1 MDNVALPRPG
11 LRRSLPGACRCSAT
25 PAPAEEEDPALISSW
40 TLLPRPSAVLLAR
53 CSAAQ
58 ASSLPAPGSR
68 PTNLAPVAP
77 GGRDRPVATV
87 VIDEERDEEEG
98 STGDSMTPA
107 SPPAVMDKAVI
118 ELPSMRDWQP
128 AFPGLSARGRCARSV
143 EPGQSQRQW
152 REKPDVCAT
161 YTDGQYLRISDPP
174 YEQVLDSLA
183 MVATHTPLPL
193 LEALLKWRESE
204 SPKGANEAASIQ
216 RKLAVECIFCSAC
229 IHFVESCP
237 PNGLP
242 ESLWLGLEEFVFDWL
257 INADR
262 RDTSPLL
269 VSQAEYSSL
278 VDLRSFLLDHVAQ
291 LLGALAVTRF
301 DSVTTRFLSEL
312 DARACDGVPE
322 RLGGLSGMMR
332 QIPVVE
338 VFTTAI
344 LQELSGKRLDLQAT
358 RSELL
363 SIIHGMR
370 YLRLPVETREELLAS
385 RNFVVKANPLMRV
398 PSKRKTE
405 LQHAL
410 CAMLTAILAPLADRW
425 PPPGI
430 SSTPTS
436 SKSEDAPLVVWH
448 EAVSFMRFQLSQWIE
463 RSTKHLL
470 VGYPL
475 IALLLCLG
483 DYATFD
489 RFFTSTL
496 DSLYKLL
503 KEKTYR
509 SMALDGIHR
518 LVRFYLNV
526 YGPSQST
533 SRVWVY
539 LQDAVG
545 FTDEFTCVQGVASH
559 LLSALRKGLL
569 VGDGQHDVV
578 VDLCV
583 SMAAVDVDF
592 AMTHL
597 VMELLRHPDSL
608 GEIKVVGIRALLAVV
623 QSILQPPS
631 FANAAEA
638 ATPTVTHSMD
648 RSPSSGLPPQTPGT
662 SPRLSPAALSPS
674 LSSRG
679 LSLQQGLSLSSDAAA
694 ADGPLGQY
702 LTQIRAAIGAIIKAC
717 HNAYGQALLTT
728 TRPPSEPLN
737 KEKEKGWVVFRWAL
751 KCVPHL
757 IPEKWRDDKMTTII
771 PAYAISIEPGVR
783 EEAVQVLFRT
793 VQDLPQ
799 SRFAVVRGMA
809 NFILRIPD
817 DYPLLIHT
825 SLQRLVQL
833 LNAWRACLV
842 EEAGVQSRPAASMPS
857 SETSTAE
864 SEVFTAGR
872 EESQVGNF
880 DPSGMEAVGLI
891 FLCSTDIQTRRMALE
906 LLYCIRALRT
916 ELAEVAARRSIR
928 PIIEQTFV
936 IDVLEE
942 TGEDIVQQCYWD
954 IGTWHDLRSEWEP
967 APADV
972 TLRSV
977 LEGPDRARW
986 ARCLSELVK
995 HVAELFPAAVMG
1007 ARLEVAARL
1016 AAISPTDTAMRERSS
1031 YDDGKIEQWLCYAMF
1046 ACACPPEDA
1055 PDGGVQSIKDL
1066 MHLVLPALK
1075 SGSDAQLSAAR
1086 LAAGHAHPDACEV
1099 VLSELSSYVDELHAE
1114 LERNRTKWKSQ
1125 RPREEEIRVFEAQVY
1140 MRAADGLWPSMLEQ
1154 KGMLRMHFLRF
1165 LDDLM
1170 RQIDRSATENFLDTQ
1185 PLRFCLASV
1194 VKTLAVDLV
1203 QCSPQSFD
1211 TKLRKRLFDHFA
1223 SWCQDPAVLTGQQGN
1238 SYWRE
1243 VERVKATHMLRT
1255 KDATER
1261 AALEKEI
1268 IEQLEAIQWAAM
1280 TAMGNLLYGPCF
1292 DDGMRRMSGKV
1303 VNWIKGLLMEPPS
1316 SGKPLGIP
1324 SSSPLATRMILSGPV
1339 QFQQRTLGSG
1349 LLTEKERSKG
1359 SWRVLLAKMGLLN
1372 LLQTNLDL
1380 FPACIDQCYSP
1391 DPSVADGYFSVLAE
1405 VYMRH
1410 HIPKC
1415 DIQRLLS
1422 LILYKV
1428 VDPSRQI
1435 RDDALQMLET
1445 LSLREW
1451 SEEGEGARY
1460 RAAVVGSLPDSYQQF
1475 QFQLSAKLAK
1485 EHPELSELLCEEI
1498 MQRQLDAVDI
1508 IAQHQVLTCMAPWME
1523 NLNFAALWES
1533 GWSERL
1539 LKSLYYVTWK
1549 HGDQFPDE
1557 IEKLW
1562 STVAA
1567 RWRNIVPVLD
1577 FLITKGIEDC
1587 DSNAS
1592 GEISEALV
1600 TYFSVAKRISLYLA
1614 RISPQSTI
1622 DHLVYELAQ
1631 RMLEEDPDP
1640 LGDRQQMEGSSGAD
1654 LEFVQD
1660 PVGLSEADAFKHP
1673 STATSSL
1680 LDTTLSSHWGPFAF
1694 GRGGLAGSGGAGGRT
1709 TPNGHLPQ
1717 ALGWV
1722 SHSSPVTAPHRPLSS
1737 SSHKGHHGSRDS
1749 GDGFSFLEPL
1759 APLDAASAH
1768 LTGPAAQPRF
1778 DPMAGHHWV
1787 SRAGIALILLAE
1799 IAYENDEDFRPHLPL
1814 LFHVTFVSM
1823 DSTQAIVLE
1832 HCQQLLVNLLYSLAG
1847 RHLEL
1852 YDGSDRGDGEYKQ
1865 QASVVS
1871 LIKYVQS
1878 KKGSLM
1884 WEVEHA
1890 TPARTALPSAS
1901 LLSSLVLSVVD
1912 AIFFQGDLRE
1922 RWGEEAL
1929 KWAMECTSG
1938 HMAARSHQIYRAL
1951 RPAVTTDTCVM
1962 LLRCLH
1968 RCFFNPTPPV
1978 LGFVMEILLTLQVM
1992 VDIMVPEKIIL
2003 YPQMFWGCIALLHTN
2018 FVYVYTEALRLFI
2031 RVIDLLSF
2039 DDPTL
2044 ESVLLANM
2052 PQDELSSDSDF
2063 EPSVWRTKDR
2073 GHTATGADQPEFE
2086 RKRDQ
2091 LFFGVQTLVLKGLL
2105 SEISHSSAVE
2115 VLVKTTSS
2123 SCDRIFGDQDAR
2135 LLMQIVGLFPW
2146 QCHQL
2151 GSSIAAE
2158 SSLAKAR
2165 ALAANLAHW
2174 CTTRGLAGLAEVFQ
2188 GYAQGLM
2195 TSMEVFVDRIAPL
2208 LCAEWFPKHSTKA
2221 LRHLL
2226 CLLERGPEEYQQ
2238 IILLLLRALLQHTAI
2253 DAAQSL
2259 MVYTTVARLLEGH
2272 LCQEALNVLE
2282 AVLSHRSLCT
2292 DNDSA
2297 QMRSEAASAAG
2308 HGSSHYAAVDL
2319 PAGPPPV
2326 RRASDET
2333 ERRGGS
2339 WSQMR
2344 FLGGGSGGAGQGAR
2358 MGGGGAG
2365 VAGVT
2370 GGGHSRTRTASW
2382 GGGFPSSLAGP
2393 EVVQMTGCE
2402 ASVLN
2407 TRLALGRVLETYG
2420 QMLMSTYSPQM
2431 TSFVSHTSRQIWLLI
2446 DDLPLMADPEA
2457 GKQEASAVC
2466 DQQRP
2471 AAPAFDNVQRGPEH
2485 SCSQKPQAQ
2494 LLSSGLALRPLASL
2508 DGTGLWPVSDP
2519 GLRSGWLEGA
2529 DTRPGGKEWIL
2540 FWRVVLTSATQLRGA
2555 KAMPAIRGCTKQLVS
2570 LKHVGTMEM
2579 RIQGAW
2585 WTRPANARLMQDSC
2599 PWRYV
2604 PSSSRSARHERRASS
2619 LGLAKDGAH
2628 ASQMAPGLSCIVAG
2642 RGNLPLTLHSVAS

>member
-1 MDNVALPRPG
+1 MRELVGDIRPKTFQRAILSLQLMDSVALPRPG
-11 LRRSLPGACRCSAT
+11 FRRSLPGACRCSTT
-25 PAPAEEEDPALISSW
+25 PAPAEEEDPALMSSW
-40 TLLPRPSAVLLAR
+40 TPLPRPSMVLLAR

-77 GGRDRPVATV
+77 GGRDCLVAMV
-87 VIDEERDEEEG
+87 NSEEERDEEED
-98 STGDSMTPA
+98 STGNPMTPA
-107 SPPAVMDKAVI
+107 SPPAVMDKAAPPQDRQPVSRGSEFEAAAHVAAASGAGAGDPRAPAHLI
-118 ELPSMRDWQP
+118 VEALLHRFLP
-128 AFPGLSARGRCARSV
+128 LARRRIDIA
-143 EPGQSQRQW
+143 QAQ
-152 REKPDVCAT
+152 
-161 YTDGQYLRISDPP
+161 DGQYLRISDPP

-242 ESLWLGLEEFVFDWL
+242 ESLWLGLEE
-257 INADR
+257 
-262 RDTSPLL
+262 L

-370 YLRLPVETREELLAS
+370 YLRLPVETREELLAA

-436 SKSEDAPLVVWH
+436 SKSEEAPLVVWH

-463 RSTKHLL
+463 RSNKHLL

-496 DSLYKLL
+496 ESLYKLL

-518 LVRFYLNV
+518 LVRFYLNI

-539 LQDAVG
+539 LQDAGG
-545 FTDEFTCVQGVASH
+545 FTDEFSYVQGVASH

-638 ATPTVTHSMD
+638 ATLTVTHSMD
-648 RSPSSGLPPQTPGT
+648 RSPSLGPPQTPGT

-702 LTQIRAAIGAIIKAC
+702 LSQIRAAIGAIIKAC

-728 TRPPSEPLN
+728 TRPASEPLN

-833 LNAWRACLV
+833 LNTWRACLV
-842 EEAGVQSRPAASMPS
+842 EEAGLQDLQSRPAAATPS
-857 SETSTAE
+857 SETSSAE
-864 SEVFTAGR
+864 SEVFTTGR
-872 EESQVGNF
+872 DEGQVGNF

-928 PIIEQTFV
+928 PITEQIFV

-986 ARCLSELVK
+986 ARCISELVK

-1114 LERNRTKWKSQ
+1114 LERNRTKWKSH

-1223 SWCQDPAVLTGQQGN
+1223 SWCQDPAVLGGQQGN
-1238 SYWRE
+1238 GYWRE

-1292 DDGMRRMSGKV
+1292 DDGVRRMSGKV
-1303 VNWIKGLLMEPPS
+1303 VKWIKGLLMEPPPI
-1316 SGKPLGIP
+1316 GKPLGVP
-1324 SSSPLATRMILSGPV
+1324 SSSPLASRMILSGPV

-1614 RISPQSTI
+1614 RISPRSTI

-1631 RMLEEDPDP
+1631 RMLEDDPDP
-1640 LGDRQQMEGSSGAD
+1640 LGERQQMEGSSGAD

-1660 PVGLSEADAFKHP
+1660 PVGPSAADAFKHP
-1673 STATSSL
+1673 STAMSNL
-1680 LDTTLSSHWGPFAF
+1680 LDTSVSSHWGPFAF
-1694 GRGGLAGSGGAGGRT
+1694 GRGGVVGSGGAGGRT

-1717 ALGWV
+1717 AMGWV

-1778 DPMAGHHWV
+1778 DLMAGHHWV

-1968 RCFFNPTPPV
+1968 RCFFNPSPPV

-2063 EPSVWRTKDR
+2063 EPSVWRTKDQ
-2073 GHTATGADQPEFE
+2073 GHTATGVDQPEIE

-2115 VLVKTTSS
+2115 VLAKTTSA

-2151 GSSIAAE
+2151 GSSGAAE

-2188 GYAQGLM
+2188 DYAQGLV
-2195 TSMEVFVDRIAPL
+2195 TSMETFVNSIAPL
-2208 LCAEWFPKHSTKA
+2208 LCAEWFPRHSTKA

-2226 CLLERGPEEYQQ
+2226 CLLERGPEEYQR

-2292 DNDSA
+2292 DNNSA
-2297 QMRSEAASAAG
+2297 QMRSEVASAAG
-2308 HGSSHYAAVDL
+2308 HGSSRHAAVDL
-2319 PAGPPPV
+2319 SAGPPPA

-2344 FLGGGSGGAGQGAR
+2344 FLGGGSGGASLGAR

-2370 GGGHSRTRTASW
+2370 GGAHSRTRTASW

-2420 QMLMSTYSPQM
+2420 QIRKREHKRLVPFVINSVQPPQRLT
-2431 TSFVSHTSRQIWLLI
+2431 TS
-2446 DDLPLMADPEA
+2446 
-2457 GKQEASAVC
+2457 SAM
-2466 DQQRP
+2466 
-2471 AAPAFDNVQRGPEH
+2471 
-2485 SCSQKPQAQ
+2485 
-2494 LLSSGLALRPLASL
+2494 
-2508 DGTGLWPVSDP
+2508 P
-2519 GLRSGWLEGA
+2519 GL
-2529 DTRPGGKEWIL
+2529 GKEWIL
-2540 FWRVVLTSATQLRGA
+2540 FWRVVLTSAPQLKGA
-2555 KAMPAIRGCTKQLVS
+2555 NAMPAVRVCAKQQVS
-2570 LKHVGTMEM
+2570 LKHVGNVGNAIT
-2579 RIQGAW
+2579 RGVVDKTSDCKADLQG
-2585 WTRPANARLMQDSC
+2585 
-2599 PWRYV
+2599 
-2604 PSSSRSARHERRASS
+2604 
-2619 LGLAKDGAH
+2619 
-2628 ASQMAPGLSCIVAG
+2628 
-2642 RGNLPLTLHSVAS
+2642 